1 MILCVFSVLVSWIKD
16 KSFYDMFVGFK
27 YGFQYISFFL
37 MATVLGWIAGKQ
49 HKFERIERFF
59 SRIPLWLTIVVGFGF
74 LWQGAKLLWPNLFLS
89 L

>member
-1 MILCVFSVLVSWIKD
+1 
-16 KSFYDMFVGFK
+16 
-27 YGFQYISFFL
+27 

-49 HKFERIERFF
+49 HITDRIERFF
-59 SRIPLWLTIVVGFGF
+59 ARVPFWLTVVVGFGF